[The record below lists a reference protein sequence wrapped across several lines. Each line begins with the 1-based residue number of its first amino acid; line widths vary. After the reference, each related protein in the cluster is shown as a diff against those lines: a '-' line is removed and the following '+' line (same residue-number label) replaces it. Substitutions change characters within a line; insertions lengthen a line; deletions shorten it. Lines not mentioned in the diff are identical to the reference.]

1 MSLETLGSFY
11 QMGRSIRV
19 KACEVDGK
27 YTETLTGTDDEQKA
41 YISAGHAAM
50 SAITSGISAIGQM
63 LTLNDV
69 DDHGITNRKLEQIGY
84 LIVHLGDLGFAINN
98 DIDYVTHVRVRGGA
112 IIHNQD
118 SVSAQAKE

>member
-1 MSLETLGSFY
+1 MAKTNSTA
-11 QMGRSIRV
+11 V
-19 KACEVDGK
+19 AAA
-27 YTETLTGTDDEQKA
+27 LTQN
-41 YISAGHAAM
+41 
-50 SAITSGISAIGQM
+50 Q
-63 LTLNDV
+63 
-69 DDHGITNRKLEQIGY
+69 ITNRKLEQIGH